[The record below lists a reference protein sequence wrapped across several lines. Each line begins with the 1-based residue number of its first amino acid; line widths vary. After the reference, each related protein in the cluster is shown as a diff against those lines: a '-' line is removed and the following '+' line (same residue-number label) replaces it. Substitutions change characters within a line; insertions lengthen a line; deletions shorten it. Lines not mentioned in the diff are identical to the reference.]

1 MYREYKIFE
10 HRPDLKT
17 IAELVS
23 YNSKVLDL
31 GCGDGSLL
39 DFLRKHKKVNGS
51 GIELTQEEIIKC
63 VKRGVSVVH
72 GNLNDGLS
80 EIKDKTFDYVILSQT
95 LQTVERPDKLLR
107 EMTRVGKEVLI
118 SFINMGYYKA
128 RFQLMFTGKMPVT
141 KNLPFQW
148 HDTPNIHLGTI
159 KDFRRLCKASNIKIV
174 KEIPTNESLVM
185 PAKLYPNLFSATSVF
200 LLRG

>member
-1 MYREYKIFE
+1 MYNEYKIFK

-51 GIELTQEEIIKC
+51 GIELRQEQIIEC
-63 VKRGVSVVH
+63 VKKGVSVVH
-72 GNLNDGLS
+72 GNLNDGLT
-80 EIKDKTFDYVILSQT
+80 EIKEKSFDYVLLSQT
-95 LQTVERPDKLLR
+95 IQSVEKPDKLLK
-107 EMTRVGKEVLI
+107 EMIRVGKQVLI

-128 RFQLMFTGKMPVT
+128 RLQLMFVGRMPVT
-141 KNLPFQW
+141 NALPYQW
-148 HDTPNIHLGTI
+148 YDTPNIHLGTI
-159 KDFRRLCKASNIKIV
+159 EDFRELCRNNSIKIV
-174 KEIPTNESLVM
+174 KFQQMRHLSL
-185 PAKLYPNLFSATSVF
+185 
-200 LLRG
+200 